1 MEIVKI
7 HQHQDSESSTNENME
22 NYYTHER
29 TSHHTSFFY
38 RFSNLSSSSSALS
51 PRFLGLCILVFVY
64 YIGYGYLQELM
75 FTLKGFDNTAWF
87 LTCYQFFVYAILSF
101 IHLGFAGLDQRR
113 ASYRSYILLAA
124 LTVTTM
130 GLSNYAVA
138 YLNYPTQVMFKCCK
152 LIPVL
157 IGGILIQKKTFNR
170 YDVAAAFCMSTG
182 LVFFTLAD
190 SKVQPNFNLYG
201 VIIICSALIADA
213 AIGNYQEKIMKEH
226 HVPNVEIVFYSFIFG
241 FVFVLI
247 GLIVTNN
254 FFSSLEFWNKHPF
267 PTYGYG
273 LIFSIFGY
281 LGIDIVLTLIKE
293 YGALICVTVTTC
305 RKAITIILSFTLFS
319 KPFVFDYVWSG
330 LIVIIGIYLNVYS
343 RNQTA
348 FNAKIVSIAN
358 SVFHS
363 RLWPSIITP
372 PTIRTLSV

>member
-1 MEIVKI
+1 MEVIKI
-7 HQHQDSESSTNENME
+7 HQHQDNNIEINDMDR
-22 NYYTHER
+22 HEHVQ
-29 TSHHTSFFY
+29 TSHHTSFLY
-38 RFSNLSSSSSALS
+38 RFWNFSSSSPIS
-51 PRFLGLCILVFVY
+51 PRFIGLCVLVFVY

-87 LTCYQFFVYAILSF
+87 LTCYQFFVYAILAF
-101 IHLGFAGLDQRR
+101 IHLGFAGLEQHR
-113 ASYRSYILLAA
+113 ASYHSYILLAL

-130 GLSNYAVA
+130 GLSNYAIA

-157 IGGILIQKKTFNR
+157 IGGIIIQKKTFNR
-170 YDVAAAFCMSTG
+170 YDVAAALCMSIG
-182 LVFFTLAD
+182 LIFFTLAD
-190 SKVQPNFNLYG
+190 SKVRPNFNLYG

-226 HVPNVEIVFYSFIFG
+226 HVPNVEIVFYSFMFGFG
-241 FVFVLI
+241 FVLL
-247 GLIVTNN
+247 GLLVTNN
-254 FFSSLEFWNKHPF
+254 FFSSVEFWNKHPF
-267 PTYGYG
+267 QTYGYG

-330 LIVIIGIYLNVYS
+330 LIVLVGIYLNVYS
-343 RNQTA
+343 RNQTS
-348 FNAKIVSIAN
+348 FNAQIVSFAN

-363 RLWPSIITP
+363 RWWPSIFTS

>member
-1 MEIVKI
+1 MGLHE
-7 HQHQDSESSTNENME
+7 
-22 NYYTHER
+22 HER
-29 TSHHTSFFY
+29 SVHHTTFSRRFFN
-38 RFSNLSSSSSALS
+38 FSSSSALI
-51 PRFLGLCILVFVY
+51 PTRFIGLCFLVFIY
-64 YIGYGYLQELM
+64 YIAYGYLQELM
-75 FTLKGFDNTAWF
+75 FTLDGFENTAWF
-87 LTCYQFFVYAILSF
+87 LTCYQFLVYSVLSF
-101 IHLGFAGLDQRR
+101 VHLGITGLEQRR
-113 ASYRSYILLAA
+113 TSYASYILLAS

-157 IGGILIQKKTFNR
+157 IGGIIIQRKTFNR
-170 YDVAAAFCMSTG
+170 YDVAAAFCMSIG

-201 VIIICSALIADA
+201 VIIICFALVADA

-241 FVFVLI
+241 FGFVLF
-247 GLIVTNN
+247 GLLITNN
-254 FFSSLEFWNKHPF
+254 FFSSLHFWNMHPV

-273 LIFSIFGY
+273 LMFSIFGY

-330 LIVIIGIYLNVYS
+330 VIVIIGIYLNVYS
-343 RNQTA
+343 RHQTA
-348 FNAKIVSIAN
+348 FN
-358 SVFHS
+358 
-363 RLWPSIITP
+363 SIIASFITRCFNSRWWPNILTP
-372 PTIRTLSV
+372 TTMKTLPV